1 MADEAHKMT
10 NFRMDRKTWEQ
21 VRRAALA
28 ADLTVSQWLRRAV
41 DEKLHRERAEAALV
55 CPSSSRT

>member
-1 MADEAHKMT
+1 MAEEEHKMT

-41 DEKLHRERAEAALV
+41 DEKLHRERAEE
-55 CPSSSRT
+55 PKR